1 MDIPLPAF
9 IPDNL
14 INKDHMNNETH
25 ISSYSSLAIV
35 LIILLLLTMISVT
48 VTGFHLGPF
57 AVAAALI
64 IASIKVASVITYFM
78 HVKFESL
85 FMKLMISGVFVI
97 FALIIIITFIDY
109 LLR

>member
-1 MDIPLPAF
+1 MD
-9 IPDNL
+9 
-14 INKDHMNNETH
+14 NENTH
-25 ISSYSSLAIV
+25 VSSYSSLTIV
-35 LIILLLLTMISVT
+35 LIVLLLLTFLSVT
-48 VTGFHLGPF
+48 VTGFHLGAF

-64 IASIKVASVITYFM
+64 IASVKVATVITYFM